1 MSIVIP
7 EHHEIHYDNVREIA
21 ESLIKLRYW
30 DGVELSN
37 LNNWL
42 SNFKSD
48 EEKYLSAGIL
58 LSLIYRNEKS
68 ISSFASNIIQIKIP
82 NILFKS
88 DIYKI
93 NSLDDWHDKLTK
105 GDTTLPIRFS
115 TIDDDTIPGK
125 SGDALYRSIQR
136 KFFHKNLGIKCR
148 NLDDTINNFPHVKAI
163 FLLDDML
170 GTGEQFEEFVST
182 HKLDT
187 KRVQFYYFPL
197 AGIESSTIRLNEK
210 YKNIKIIPVE
220 ILTNAQSLFSSENN
234 AFRTNTPPPTE
245 ELLKQFYL
253 DICRTR
259 KIKTKMKVGYGDF
272 ALTYLFK
279 DSTPNNNIAMLW
291 YDEKSVWTKLT
302 GR

>member
-30 DGVELSN
+30 DGFELSD

-82 NILFKS
+82 NILSKNN
-88 DIYKI
+88 IYQI
-93 NSLDDWHDKLTK
+93 NSLDDWHEKLTK
-105 GDTTLPIRFS
+105 GDTTLPVRFS

-136 KFFHKNLGIKCR
+136 KFFHKKLGIKCR
-148 NLDDTINNFPHVKAI
+148 NLDDTTIKYPHVKAI

-170 GTGEQFEEFVST
+170 GTGEQFEEFVSS
-182 HKLDT
+182 HNLDN
-187 KRVQFYYFPL
+187 KKIQFYYFPL
-197 AGIESSTIRLNEK
+197 AGIESSAIKLNKK
-210 YKNIKIIPVE
+210 YENIKIIPVE
-220 ILTNAQSLFSSENN
+220 MLTDAQSLFSCENN
-234 AFRTNTPPPTE
+234 AFRNNNTPPTE
-245 ELLKQFYL
+245 GLLKQFYL
-253 DICRTR
+253 DICKER

-279 DSTPNNNIAMLW
+279 DSIPNNNIAMLW